1 MSANQP
7 EFSDLHSP
15 SPMLIKELVKGARKG
30 YITFH
35 RKDILGNHSDIAA
48 VPVDCFPTMFDELV
62 EDLSS
67 DGYASVNLFFRR
79 GHGYADRELF
89 DTKGNRIHRPYRR
102 IDAVSRLTA
111 VWADIDCYHHDIT
124 EGQAIGALWD
134 AQADGRIPPPS
145 ALQSSGRGV
154 WVFWFLNEP
163 KAFPEH
169 VALHRAINRHLQ
181 KLFEPIGADASA
193 TDAARICRVAGSLNT
208 KSSNRVN
215 VAILGNR
222 KGVPRYKLA
231 DLAAQFEIV
240 LKQTP
245 YRRIT
250 AGPVNEVNKL
260 KGIKGRAARWQLD
273 EQRFWHLVKIR
284 EDGIRE
290 GTRHDHVFV
299 LGSILRHR
307 YRDEDQRT
315 KAVDAAAVRL
325 CRSFATRRDYSL
337 SQVTKELRRVAF
349 DPAIGRKG
357 LKQITAEEIARRLKI
372 TENEAQAIAELTSRP
387 IHRSWPSMFGP
398 APAPLKQADAAARR
412 RQWITDHRDLVH
424 RMTCRQLA
432 DTLTA
437 AGLPCSP
444 TTAAKDMLAAI
455 GPKVTS
461 RDLTGQF
468 ENVDW

>member
-1 MSANQP
+1 
-7 EFSDLHSP
+7 
-15 SPMLIKELVKGARKG
+15 MLIRELVKGARKG
-30 YITFH
+30 FITFH
-35 RKDILGNHSDIAA
+35 RKDILGNHRDIAA

-62 EDLSS
+62 EDLST

-89 DTKGNRIHRPYRR
+89 DLHGNRIHRPYRR
-102 IDAVSRLTA
+102 IDAVSRLNA
-111 VWADIDCYHHDIT
+111 VWADIDCYHHGIT

-134 AQADGRIPPPS
+134 AQAEGRIPPPS

-208 KSSNRVN
+208 KSHNRVN

-222 KGVPRYKLA
+222 RGVPRYKLA
-231 DLAAQFEIV
+231 DLAERFQIV
-240 LKQTP
+240 LKQTG
-245 YRRIT
+245 RRIT
-250 AGPVNEVNKL
+250 AGPANEINKL

-273 EQRFWHLVKIR
+273 ESRFWHLVKIR

-315 KAVDAAAVRL
+315 KAVDAAAARL
-325 CRSFATRRDYSL
+325 CRSFATRRGYSL

-349 DPAIGRKG
+349 DPAIGWKG
-357 LKQITAEEIARRLKI
+357 LKQIAAEEIARRLKI

-412 RQWITDHRDLVH
+412 RQWITDHREAVH
-424 RMTCRQLA
+424 RMTRQQLA
-432 DTLTA
+432 DALTA
-437 AGLPCSP
+437 AGLPCSGP
-444 TTAAKDMLAAI
+444 TAHKDMISAI

-461 RDLTGQF
+461 WDLTGRLAA
-468 ENVDW
+468 DW